1 MKASLILGNDNW
13 AVKDSSLL
21 GYTITDEDN
30 FEPEA
35 FNVTRASTKTRINR
49 DGLIESVANN
59 VASIDFLDDTEG
71 VLLTEPQS
79 TNLITYS
86 EDFSNVSWSKF
97 QSSIINS
104 QYNNLTNLNNAT
116 LHYPTI
122 NSSYSSLFDT
132 IDLFSGIYT
141 RSVFAKSSGKNYI
154 VLDCLGGNTD
164 YMSWFDLENG
174 VIGTTGSSVT
184 SKIEDYGNGWYKCSV
199 TNKISISANY
209 TIIVII
215 TDNDNSLSVTK
226 NGTDGILL
234 WGAQTEALPYATSYI
249 PTNGSTVTRVKD
261 VVNNAGDVNTFN
273 SEEGV
278 LFVEMALGKS
288 KNSRMVLKDISNI
301 NNRIAI
307 IYVANQTA
315 ILFEYFAN
323 GIKTYNTTVTV
334 DVSNYNKYAFKW
346 KLNDFSVYLNSI
358 LQDSQFSGN
367 VAAANS
373 FDNLDFS
380 DRNGNNHFLIGKTKQ
395 LKVFKTALSDAEL
408 TALTS

>member
-35 FNVTRASTKTRINR
+35 FDVTRASTKTRVNR
-49 DGLIESVANN
+49 EGLIESVANN

-86 EDFSNVSWSKF
+86 EDFSNGWTK
-97 QSSIINS
+97 QSGIVPT
-104 QYNNLTNLNNAT
+104 YNTTETLSPDGTYNAT
-116 LHYPTI
+116 KLIGIST
-122 NSSYSSLFDT
+122 
-132 IDLFSGIYT
+132 SGI
-141 RSVFAKSSGKNYI
+141 FKA
-154 VLDCLGGNTD
+154 
-164 YMSWFDLENG
+164 
-174 VIGTTGSSVT
+174 
-184 SKIEDYGNGWYKCSV
+184 
-199 TNKISISANY
+199 
-209 TIIVII
+209 
-215 TDNDNSLSVTK
+215 SLSVSGIVSRSVYLKSVSGTTTAIFK
-226 NGTDGILL
+226 DPNNSSAGTANLNITNEWKRFELIGDNGTSSQGLFIDDITSDGLYI
-234 WGAQTEALPYATSYI
+234 WGAQVEALPYATSYI

-261 VVNNAGDVNTFN
+261 IVNNAGDVNTFN